1 MTPGLGGRTVDE
13 LLDAVAA
20 DSLTPAS
27 GTVAGLVAAMAA
39 ALTAMAARRSADVWA
54 EAPGAVAQAE
64 QLRRRAAPLAEATAD
79 AYAEAAVML
88 EEEATGRDHELG
100 RALSRAAE
108 VPLRIAQLAADVAAL
123 AKDVADCGDPAVR
136 ADATAAALLA
146 QAAARSA
153 AHLVEINLGAGP
165 EDLRVL
171 SAQALAAAASA
182 WADAAVGAAH

>member
-1 MTPGLGGRTVDE
+1 
-13 LLDAVAA
+13 
-20 DSLTPAS
+20 
-27 GTVAGLVAAMAA
+27 
-39 ALTAMAARRSADVWA
+39 
-54 EAPGAVAQAE
+54 VAQAE

-108 VPLRIAQLAADVAAL
+108 VPLLIAQLAADVAAL